1 MKVNTEAVAQRSSV
15 KKLQV
20 FSKIGVLKNFA
31 EFMWKHLCQSSFFNK
46 VAGLRVKALAQMFF
60 YELWKMFKNTYFYRT
75 PLVAVSVNT
84 HFLNSF
90 VFSWRLRLMQNHKK
104 HEAVIHVVVRNDK
117 RPQSI
122 WKIKQTYFLI
132 YVAGLP
138 LSIELLKCE

>member
-20 FSKIGVLKNFA
+20 FSKIGILKNFA
-31 EFMWKHLCQSSFFNK
+31 EFIWKHLCQSSFFNK
-46 VAGLRVKALAQMFF
+46 VAGLRLKALAQMFF
-60 YELWKMFKNTYFYRT
+60 YEPWKMFKNTYFYRT

-84 HFLNSF
+84 RFLNSL

-138 LSIELLKCE
+138 LSMELLKCE